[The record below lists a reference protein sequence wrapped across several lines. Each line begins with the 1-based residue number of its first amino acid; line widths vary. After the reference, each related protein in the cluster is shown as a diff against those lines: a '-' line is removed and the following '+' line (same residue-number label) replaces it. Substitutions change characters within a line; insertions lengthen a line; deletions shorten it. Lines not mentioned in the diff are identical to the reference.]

1 MMSPMKAGNTGARRV
16 TQTGIRGKTTGGMS
30 CSLYLNVFTLSAN
43 SEAITKTVTFWTR
56 FFILVYSFVSDPGYM
71 IHISVFLLLRAVGSS

>member
-1 MMSPMKAGNTGARRV
+1 MMSHMKAGNSGARRV

-43 SEAITKTVTFWTR
+43 SEAITKTVTFWTYKV
-56 FFILVYSFVSDPGYM
+56 LYSFVSDPGYM